1 MFTIEQLRRFGYLA
15 EDPEAVVEG
24 GEAADLQPKAEE
36 KVVTEETVTKED
48 LDRLQ
53 EALKKRLAE
62 RDAKLR
68 EASSEAEKLRTK
80 LAEIEAQ
87 EKKAKE
93 EQERKAAEAR
103 QQKLLEQQK
112 FEELLAEKEKEAAKA
127 IADKDKKI
135 QELLA
140 QLNQSSEMSQAALVQ
155 RDFDLEFVKAN
166 GLTDQADLLY
176 PAYRKYFKYNYEARQ
191 TEVINPATGE
201 VMTNDLGEAYSLSD
215 FVEGVIKKERPSSFR
230 ATSRGGT
237 GAQPQDGVV
246 SAGSKKG
253 YRFEELMTMRSSVRA
268 RLLEG
273 KG

>member
-1 MFTIEQLRRFGYLA
+1 MLTIEQLRRLGYLKD
-15 EDPEAVVEG
+15 EPEAVVEG
-24 GEAADLQPKAEE
+24 GEGAELQPKEE
-36 KVVTEETVTKED
+36 ESGAVTEETVTKED

-53 EALKKRLAE
+53 EALKKRIAE

-68 EASSEAEKLRTK
+68 EASSEAEKLKAK

-87 EKKAKE
+87 ERQAKE

-127 IADKDKKI
+127 ISEKDKKI
-135 QELLA
+135 QELMA
-140 QLNQSSEMSQAALVQ
+140 QLNQSSELSQAALVQ

-176 PAYRKYFKYNYEARQ
+176 PAYRKYFKYNYDTRQ

-201 VMTNDLGEAYSLSD
+201 VMTNDLGEPYSLND

-230 ATSRGGT
+230 AMSRGGT
-237 GAQPQDGVV
+237 GAQPQDGV
-246 SAGSKKG
+246 GGGNKKG
-253 YRFEELMTMRSSVRA
+253 YRFEDLMTMRSSVRA

-273 KG
+273 KS